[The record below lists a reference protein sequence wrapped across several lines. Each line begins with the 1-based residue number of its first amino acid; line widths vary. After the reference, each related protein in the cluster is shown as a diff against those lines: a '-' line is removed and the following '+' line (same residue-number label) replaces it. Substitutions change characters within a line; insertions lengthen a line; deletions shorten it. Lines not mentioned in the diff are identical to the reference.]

1 MSPLGGNKEHST
13 AIAKKREQKMELGAK
28 GQEARSPV
36 WIDVV
41 YTTGGRGPV
50 R

>member
-1 MSPLGGNKEHST
+1 M
-13 AIAKKREQKMELGAK
+13 IAEMGEQKMELGA
-28 GQEARSPV
+28 QRARRPMSPV

-41 YTTGGRGPV
+41 YTTGGLGPV

>member
-1 MSPLGGNKEHST
+1 ME
-13 AIAKKREQKMELGAK
+13 MELGAQK
-28 GQEARSPV
+28 ARRPGSTV

-41 YTTGGRGPV
+41 YTTGGLGPV